1 MRSWPSARHEQAQ
14 WLGTDKPRA
23 ARGRKKEALECHALL
38 LQGRLGLVRS
48 RPRKFAGGAMP
59 TAMKFFGPAGH
70 KMLSISC
77 TCVCTF
83 VLVCVRLCSACM
95 SSCVSSPLQALGSSA
110 RSRGAAG
117 LLSCGKGSNFAV
129 RRSPTL
135 TWEVIRVDQTPP
147 KLRAKG
153 TETRQLVPC
162 GLELA
167 MDFHKHQ
174 QSAHSLTHSPWT
186 LRAAARLLHDHVCG
200 AVRQCC
206 VRQVLSPVLQ
216 PPQGFVQG
224 CLQRQLVGAEAEDA
238 QWPRRCVRCSPSC
251 YPREYWTCRDESFMG
266 GVSSLAHSRVGS
278 ATASTIPL
286 RVLDTYRALSR

>member
-14 WLGTDKPRA
+14 WLGTDKARA
-23 ARGRKKEALECHALL
+23 ARGRKKGAPRVAALRATGLGTKPSKEICWRCNANCSEILWT
-38 LQGRLGLVRS
+38 GRTQDVVNFLYVCLHLCACVCSSVLRVHVQLCVVS
-48 RPRKFAGGAMP
+48 
-59 TAMKFFGPAGH
+59 PAGPGLFRAQSRSGRIAELWKRIKLRH
-70 KMLSISC
+70 K
-77 TCVCTF
+77 TF
-83 VLVCVRLCSACM
+83 
-95 SSCVSSPLQALGSSA
+95 
-110 RSRGAAG
+110 
-117 LLSCGKGSNFAV
+117 
-129 RRSPTL
+129 PTL

-153 TETRQLVPC
+153 AETRHMVGALRLRTGD
-162 GLELA
+162 GLPQA
-167 MDFHKHQ
+167 PAVSSQ
-174 QSAHSLTHSPWT
+174 PHSPWT

-216 PPQGFVQG
+216 LPQGFVQG

-266 GVSSLAHSRVGS
+266 VVLSMAHSRVGS
-278 ATASTIPL
+278 G
-286 RVLDTYRALSR
+286 VLDTYRALSR